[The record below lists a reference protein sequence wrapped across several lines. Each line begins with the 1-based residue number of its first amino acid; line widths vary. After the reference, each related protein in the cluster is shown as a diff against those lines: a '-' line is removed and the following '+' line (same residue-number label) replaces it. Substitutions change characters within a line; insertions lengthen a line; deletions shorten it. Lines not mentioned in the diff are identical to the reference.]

1 MPPRLCPPTA
11 CGLWKS
17 RLLLLGLW
25 KSRARFP
32 DPESRRP
39 RCAAD
44 ARCNQLSPQGHRA
57 RESAHA
63 ARGLFRCLVQALT
76 FPSHGT
82 AYGGQESPG
91 PDGKTKPCA
100 QHIPHPVCRPCG
112 SRRSQDA
119 PLRLGSRILAGSMEK
134 IWRTP
139 LSSQRRLRSDASDY
153 RPGSG
158 PHEAVRMSDD
168 LRRHFTYLPSHT
180 ACRNVQF
187 CQEASMH
194 TSTQVPVLV
203 VILFLARRF
212 TSPPGLSLSQAAA
225 SMQQTKKPSGHF
237 SALEC

>member
-1 MPPRLCPPTA
+1 
-11 CGLWKS
+11 
-17 RLLLLGLW
+17 
-25 KSRARFP
+25 
-32 DPESRRP
+32 
-39 RCAAD
+39 
-44 ARCNQLSPQGHRA
+44 
-57 RESAHA
+57 
-63 ARGLFRCLVQALT
+63 
-76 FPSHGT
+76 
-82 AYGGQESPG
+82 
-91 PDGKTKPCA
+91 
-100 QHIPHPVCRPCG
+100 
-112 SRRSQDA
+112 
-119 PLRLGSRILAGSMEK
+119 MEK

-194 TSTQVPVLV
+194 TSNQVPVLV

-225 SMQQTKKPSGHF
+225 SMQQTKSLQVIFRQWSVSCQLMLSTSQNQVGMPFGASPCPCCHRAVRAGQSSSSRSQSE
-237 SALEC
+237 SALCSAKGNPYQAAKLLLRDSNRFPFPGVGPAL